1 MKKGFLCKIKF
12 YFVVCMWEV
21 FYGVFFYCSNFWV
34 IEKLYLYVE
43 CIYKVFSLFFYMYV
57 IDNKILI
64 LIKKDVNLDSML
76 YYCCKMFEIIY

>member
-1 MKKGFLCKIKF
+1 M
-12 YFVVCMWEV
+12 
-21 FYGVFFYCSNFWV
+21 
-34 IEKLYLYVE
+34 IEKLYLYDE
-43 CIYKVFSLFFYMYV
+43 GINKVFSLFFYMYV